1 MDAQNFPTLT
11 FVQNFMS
18 VIQRPVNIMLVD
30 DDDINNFITV
40 KLIRKAFP
48 DAVLSTYLN
57 GRLAIERLKDLIK
70 NSPDKLPDYIL
81 LDINMPVM
89 NGWEFLEE
97 YKISNLDPEKKI
109 IIYILSSSVFSND
122 IDKAKSYESVA
133 NFISKPLNLESIREV
148 FGGVLNVH
156 SN

>member
-1 MDAQNFPTLT
+1 MNVNQK
-11 FVQNFMS
+11 
-18 VIQRPVNIMLVD
+18 PVNIMLVD
-30 DDDINNFITV
+30 DDEINNFITV
-40 KLIRKAFP
+40 KLIRKGFA
-48 DAVLSTYLN
+48 DAVISTFLN
-57 GRLAIERLKDLIK
+57 GRLAIDRLKDIIENEPEK
-70 NSPDKLPDYIL
+70 MPDYIL

-97 YKISNLDPEKKI
+97 YKAASLDPERRI

-133 NFISKPLNLESIREV
+133 NFISKPLNLESIKEV
-148 FGGVLNVH
+148 FGGVKVH